1 MMKSNESKQDY
12 LERILM
18 LEQYSDKIKAI
29 QLAKSFHFSRAS
41 ISIALKKLIDE
52 GYVLIDS
59 SQNISLTEEGRKIAE
74 KVYERHQLL
83 TKVFIHIGVDRKV
96 AAADAC
102 KLEHDLSDETYEEI
116 KKYYKDKVNN
126 DI

>member
-1 MMKSNESKQDY
+1 MKNNESQQDY

-29 QLAKSFHFSRAS
+29 NLAKSFNFSRAS
-41 ISIALKKLIDE
+41 ISIALKKLSDS
-52 GYVLIDS
+52 GYVIIDNN
-59 SQNISLTEEGRKIAE
+59 QNITLTDEGRKIAE

-83 TKVFIHIGVDRKV
+83 TEVFISIGVSRAI

-102 KLEHDLSDETYEEI
+102 KLEHDLSDETYNAI
-116 KKYYKDKVNN
+116 KNYYSNRK
-126 DI
+126 

>member
-29 QLAKSFHFSRAS
+29 QLAKSFNFSRAS

-83 TKVFIHIGVDRKV
+83 TEVFIHIGVDRKT
-96 AAADAC
+96 AASDAC
-102 KLEHDLSDETYEEI
+102 KLEHDLSDETYNAI